1 MENHFQRQ
9 KLGGQVRNRKQAG
22 FLSIE
27 AIAVVFFIVVG
38 LALAASRTDML
49 GGGSE
54 ASEEVSNI
62 QTLYTNTKALK
73 GSGGYGAS
81 GTDLTSQLVTNGG
94 VPKSMSVVSG
104 VIYNSFGGTVT
115 VVSTGVGFTIT
126 SNAVSGSACNKAAT
140 KISRGGAF
148 YSTKIGANAA
158 VVGEVTAAV
167 ASTQCASSNNT
178 LAYTSAS

>member
-1 MENHFQRQ
+1 MKTYFQRQ
-9 KLGGQVRNRKQAG
+9 KLSSSNRKQSG

-54 ASEEVSNI
+54 ASEEISNI
-62 QTLYTNTKALK
+62 QTLYTSTKALK

-81 GTDLTSQLVTNGG
+81 GTNLVPQLVSTGG
-94 VPKSMSVVSG
+94 IPKSMSIVSG
-104 VIYNSFGGTVT
+104 KIYNAFGGEVT
-115 VVSTGVGFTIT
+115 VLSTGVGFTIA
-126 SNAVSGSACNKAAT
+126 SANVSGTSCNKAAT

-148 YSTKIGANAA
+148 YSTTIGANAA
-158 VVGEVTAAV
+158 TVGEVTSSVAA
-167 ASTQCASSNNT
+167 TQCA
-178 LAYTSAS
+178 TSANTITYTAAS